1 MFILSVGLFMSS
13 KWDYKNDFPLFVFNE
28 LVTVFACKATIENV
42 GEWWEALAA
51 VFADNLSLNAVAR
64 NFKKSK
70 TKKKVSWKL
79 KEKNPTL
86 NEHDKCGFNDIL
98 NSTDRSRAL
107 NTIFFKCTYSFM
119 DVLNESN
126 LQLTT

>member
-13 KWDYKNDFPLFVFNE
+13 KWDYKNDFSLFVFNE
-28 LVTVFACKATIENV
+28 LLTVFACKATFENV

-70 TKKKVSWKL
+70 IKISVLKTKRKKL
-79 KEKNPTL
+79 TL

-98 NSTDRSRAL
+98 NSTNRSRVL
-107 NTIFFKCTYSFM
+107 NTIFFKCTCSFM
-119 DVLNESN
+119 DVPNESN

>member
-1 MFILSVGLFMSS
+1 MFILSVGLFMSF

-28 LVTVFACKATIENV
+28 LLTVFAYKATIENV

-51 VFADNLSLNAVAR
+51 VFADNLSLNAIAR

-70 TKKKVSWKL
+70 IKKKCLENQK
-79 KEKNPTL
+79 KKNPTL
-86 NEHDKCGFNDIL
+86 NKHVKCGFNDIL
-98 NSTDRSRAL
+98 NSTNRSRVL
-107 NTIFFKCTYSFM
+107 NTFFFKYTCSFM
-119 DVLNESN
+119 DVPNESN

>member
-1 MFILSVGLFMSS
+1 MSF

-28 LVTVFACKATIENV
+28 LLTVFAWKATIENV

-51 VFADNLSLNAVAR
+51 VFADNLSLNAIAR

-70 TKKKVSWKL
+70 IKKKCLENQK
-79 KEKNPTL
+79 KKNPTL
-86 NEHDKCGFNDIL
+86 NKHVKCGFNDIL
-98 NSTDRSRAL
+98 NSTNRSRVL
-107 NTIFFKCTYSFM
+107 NTFFFKYTCSFM
-119 DVLNESN
+119 DVPNESN

>member
-70 TKKKVSWKL
+70 TKKKRVL
-79 KEKNPTL
+79 KTKRKKFDSEWTWQMW
-86 NEHDKCGFNDIL
+86 I
-98 NSTDRSRAL
+98 
-107 NTIFFKCTYSFM
+107 
-119 DVLNESN
+119 
-126 LQLTT
+126 

>member
-70 TKKKVSWKL
+70 TKKKSVL
-79 KEKNPTL
+79 KTKRKKSDSEWTWQMW
-86 NEHDKCGFNDIL
+86 I
-98 NSTDRSRAL
+98 
-107 NTIFFKCTYSFM
+107 
-119 DVLNESN
+119 
-126 LQLTT
+126 